1 MVRELKKV
9 AECIWEI
16 EPTGNMKVPARIYAN
31 DQILEEIKE
40 DESIKQACN
49 VATLPGIVK
58 YSLAMPDIHSGYGFP
73 IGGVA
78 AFDYQEG
85 ILSPGGVGYDI
96 NCGVRIAKTS
106 LELKDIEGKIRKI
119 VNSIFENVPS
129 GLGSSGAIPKQN
141 VKELKEVMIKGAK
154 WAIEKG
160 YGEAEDL
167 EYCEEHGQIAGAD
180 PEIVSQRAIERGLN
194 QVGTVGSGNHFVELD
209 YVDEIYD
216 EKIASMLGITKNQ
229 IMIQLHSGSRGFGY
243 QICDDFIKIMRN
255 AASKY
260 KIPLADMQLASAPI
274 QSPEGKKYF
283 AAMACAANYAWAN
296 RQTIM
301 YLTGEAV
308 RKALNLSKKDFS
320 LKLIY
325 DVAHN
330 IAKIEEY
337 NVDGTMRKVYVHRK
351 GATRAFGPN
360 NIVLPSKYKTI
371 GQPVLIPGDMGSFSF
386 ILVGTEKAMKETFGS
401 TCHGAGRL
409 LSRTAAK
416 RTASG
421 RNISKELE
429 EKGIIVRSDSK
440 ATLLEEIPEAYKD
453 VSIVVDVVHKAGLA
467 TKVARLKPLGV
478 VKG

>member
-1 MVRELKKV
+1 MSRELKKV

-16 EPTGNMKVPARIYAN
+16 EPTGSMRVPARIYAN
-31 DQILEEIKE
+31 ERILEEVKE

-78 AFDYQEG
+78 AFDYEEG
-85 ILSPGGVGYDI
+85 VLSPGGVGYDI
-96 NCGVRIAKTS
+96 NCGVRVAKTS
-106 LELKDIEGKIRKI
+106 LELKDIEGKLRKI

-141 VKELKEVMIKGAK
+141 AKELKEVMIKGAK
-154 WAIEKG
+154 WAIERG

-167 EYCEEHGQIAGAD
+167 EYCEENGQIAGAA
-180 PEIVSQRAIERGLN
+180 PEAVSQRAIERGLD

-216 EKIASMLGITKNQ
+216 EKIAAILGITKNQ

-260 KIPLADMQLASAPI
+260 QIALADMQLACAPLH
-274 QSPEGKKYF
+274 SPEGKKYF
-283 AAMACAANYAWAN
+283 SAMACAANYAWAN

-301 YLTGEAV
+301 YLVGEAV
-308 RKALNLSKKDFS
+308 RKALNLSKKDLG

-330 IAKIEEY
+330 IAKIEEH
-337 NVDGTMRKVYVHRK
+337 NVDGAMRKVCVHRK

-360 NIVLPSKYKTI
+360 NMVLPSKYKKT
-371 GQPVLIPGDMGSFSF
+371 GQPVLIPGDMGSCSF
-386 ILVGTEKAMKETFGS
+386 ILVGNEKAMRETFGS
-401 TCHGAGRL
+401 TCHGAGRV

-416 RTASG
+416 KTACG

-453 VSIVVDVVHKAGLA
+453 VSIVVDVVYKAGLA
-467 TKVARLKPLGV
+467 TKVAKLKPLGV

>member
-1 MVRELKKV
+1 MGKEIKKIG
-9 AECIWEI
+9 ECIYEI
-16 EPTGNMKVPARIYAN
+16 EPTGKMRVAARIYA
-31 DQILEEIKE
+31 
-40 DESIKQACN
+40 DERIKQVCN

-96 NCGVRIAKTS
+96 NCGVRVAKTS
-106 LELKDIEGKIRKI
+106 LELKDIENKIRKI
-119 VNSIFENVPS
+119 VESIFKNVPS

-141 VKELKEVMIKGAK
+141 AKELKEIMVKGAK

-160 YGEAEDL
+160 YGTAEDL
-167 EYCEEHGQIAGAD
+167 DYCEEKGQIAGANPD
-180 PEIVSQRAIERGLN
+180 VISQRAIERGLD
-194 QVGTVGSGNHFVELD
+194 QVGTVGSGNHFVEVD

-216 EKIASMLGITKNQ
+216 TKAASILGISKNQ
-229 IMIQLHSGSRGFGY
+229 ILIQLHSGSRGFGY
-243 QICDDFIKIMRN
+243 QICDDFIKIMRS

-260 KIPLADMQLASAPI
+260 KIEIADMQLACAPI

-301 YLTGEAV
+301 YLTGEAI
-308 RKALNLSKKDFS
+308 RKALEISKSNFGFS
-320 LKLIY
+320 LIY

-330 IAKIEEY
+330 IAKIEDH
-337 NVDGTMRKVYVHRK
+337 NVDGVIKKLCVHRK
-351 GATRAFGPN
+351 GATRAFGPDN
-360 NIVLPSKYKTI
+360 PALPPKYKKI
-371 GQPVLIPGDMGSFSF
+371 GQPVLIPGDMGTCSY
-386 ILVGTEKAMKETFGS
+386 ILVGNEKAMRETFGS

-416 RTASG
+416 KTASG
-421 RNISKELE
+421 RNIEKELE
-429 EKGIIVRSDSK
+429 SKGIIVRSDSK

-467 TKVARLKPLGV
+467 TKVARLKPLCV
-478 VKG
+478 AKG

>member
-1 MVRELKKV
+1 MGKEIKKIG
-9 AECIWEI
+9 ECIYEI
-16 EPTGNMKVPARIYAN
+16 EPTGKMRVAARIYA
-31 DQILEEIKE
+31 DERILKDIKE
-40 DESIKQACN
+40 DESIKQVCN

-96 NCGVRIAKTS
+96 NCGVRVAKTS
-106 LELKDIEGKIRKI
+106 LELKDIENKIRKI
-119 VNSIFENVPS
+119 VESIFKNVPS

-141 VKELKEVMIKGAK
+141 AKELKEIMVKGAK

-160 YGEAEDL
+160 YGTAEDL
-167 EYCEEHGQIAGAD
+167 DYCEEKGQIAGANPD
-180 PEIVSQRAIERGLN
+180 VISQRAIERGLD
-194 QVGTVGSGNHFVELD
+194 QVGTVGSGNHFVEVD

-216 EKIASMLGITKNQ
+216 TKAASILGISKNQ
-229 IMIQLHSGSRGFGY
+229 ILIQLHSGSRGFGY
-243 QICDDFIKIMRN
+243 QICDDFIKIMRS

-260 KIPLADMQLASAPI
+260 KIEIADMQLACAPI

-301 YLTGEAV
+301 YLTGEAI
-308 RKALNLSKKDFS
+308 RKALEISKSNFGFS
-320 LKLIY
+320 LIY

-330 IAKIEEY
+330 IAKIEDH
-337 NVDGTMRKVYVHRK
+337 NVDGVIKKLCVHRK
-351 GATRAFGPN
+351 GATRAFGPDN
-360 NIVLPSKYKTI
+360 PALPPKYKKI
-371 GQPVLIPGDMGSFSF
+371 GQPVLIPGDMGTCSY
-386 ILVGTEKAMKETFGS
+386 ILVGNEKAMRETFGS

-416 RTASG
+416 KTASG
-421 RNISKELE
+421 RNIEKELE
-429 EKGIIVRSDSK
+429 SKGIIVRSDSK

-467 TKVARLKPLGV
+467 TKVARLKPLCV
-478 VKG
+478 AKG